1 MGRKDEPNTPEQLQ
15 LSFGST
21 FLDIDQVA
29 DMMRVPKSF
38 IYRRTAKGHD
48 DPIPNYRLGR
58 HLRFKLEDVEAWIEN
73 HRNETPPESPAALVA
88 ALRRSARGRSTEA
101 RRKLS
106 EPGAVAWMFESKGV
120 AIVTG
125 AAEDDIFLVA
135 ADAGAEEVRASEE
148 TIEVVTPPG
157 GP

>member
-1 MGRKDEPNTPEQLQ
+1 MGRKEERKPPEQLQ

-58 HLRFKLEDVEAWIEN
+58 HLRFKLEDVEGWIEN
-73 HRNETPPESPAALVA
+73 HRNEPQPESPAALVA
-88 ALRRSARGRSTEA
+88 AIRHSARRRSTEA
-101 RRKLS
+101 RTQR
-106 EPGAVAWMFESKGV
+106 
-120 AIVTG
+120 
-125 AAEDDIFLVA
+125 
-135 ADAGAEEVRASEE
+135 
-148 TIEVVTPPG
+148 
-157 GP
+157 